1 MKGVYPVFISEEEG
15 CYLVHIPDF
24 DIDTEGTDLADAIFM
39 ARDAIGIMGIQYEDD
54 GKEIPMA
61 GSGRQMAKEGD
72 ITTLVDV
79 DFVEYRRKYDNRM
92 VKKNCTIPFSLCEAA
107 EKAGINF
114 SNVLREALKEKLN
127 LIGEC

>member
-1 MKGVYPVFISEEEG
+1 MKGVYPVFISKEDD
-15 CYLVHIPDF
+15 YYVVNIPDF

-39 ARDAIGIMGIQYEDD
+39 ARDAIGIMGIQFEDE
-54 GKEIPMA
+54 GKEIPKA
-61 GSGRQMAKEGD
+61 GSVKATAKKGD

-79 DFVEYRRKYDNRM
+79 DFTEYRRKYDNRM

-114 SNVLREALKEKLN
+114 SNVLREALREKLN
-127 LIGEC
+127 FN

>member
-1 MKGVYPVFISEEEG
+1 MKGVYPVFISEEKD
-15 CYLVHIPDF
+15 YYVVNIPDF

-39 ARDAIGIMGIQYEDD
+39 ARDAIGIMGIQYEDE
-54 GKEIPMA
+54 GKEIPVA
-61 GSGRQMAKEGD
+61 GSVKATAKEGE

-79 DFVEYRRKYDNRM
+79 DFTEYRRKYDNRM

-127 LIGEC
+127 FN

>member
-1 MKGVYPVFISEEEG
+1 MKGVYPVFISKEDD
-15 CYLVHIPDF
+15 YYVVNIPDF

-39 ARDAIGIMGIQYEDD
+39 ARDAIGIMGIQFEDE
-54 GKEIPMA
+54 GKEIPTA
-61 GSGRQMAKEGD
+61 GTVKATAKEGE

-79 DFVEYRRKYDNRM
+79 DFTEYRRKYDNRM

-114 SNVLREALKEKLN
+114 SNVLREALREKLN
-127 LIGEC
+127 FY

>member
-1 MKGVYPVFISEEEG
+1 MKGVYPVFISKEED
-15 CYLVHIPDF
+15 YYVVNIPDF

-39 ARDAIGIMGIQYEDD
+39 ARDAIGIMGIQFEDE
-54 GKEIPMA
+54 GKEIPEA
-61 GSGRQMAKEGD
+61 GSVKATAKDGD

-79 DFVEYRRKYDNRM
+79 DFTEYRRKYDNRM

-114 SNVLREALKEKLN
+114 SNVLREALREKLN
-127 LIGEC
+127 FN